1 MGVLGESG
9 DGARGVWEVRGVCLV
24 LCIDTGEGRERERD
38 DGYGEGGLWWMDE
51 EEGRIEGMM
60 RGMDGWMY
68 MRGG

>member
-1 MGVLGESG
+1 MFG
-9 DGARGVWEVRGVCLV
+9 LV
-24 LCIDTGEGRERERD
+24 HRYGGGEGRERERD

>member
-1 MGVLGESG
+1 MGSEGSVFG
-9 DGARGVWEVRGVCLV
+9 LV
-24 LCIDTGEGRERERD
+24 HRYGGGGGRARERD

>member
-1 MGVLGESG
+1 M
-9 DGARGVWEVRGVCLV
+9 V